1 MPLCEAKG
9 FHYTETSFQLSRA
22 EIVAYHRGARMA
34 KWLQWQSLMCVTTD
48 KINCDHGQSMSYKVN
63 HPCAVVKKKGKKE
76 KPLQNKSSRPNP
88 SKYGGDENENTIPP
102 ISVGNDT

>member
-1 MPLCEAKG
+1 
-9 FHYTETSFQLSRA
+9 
-22 EIVAYHRGARMA
+22 
-34 KWLQWQSLMCVTTD
+34 
-48 KINCDHGQSMSYKVN
+48 MSYQVN